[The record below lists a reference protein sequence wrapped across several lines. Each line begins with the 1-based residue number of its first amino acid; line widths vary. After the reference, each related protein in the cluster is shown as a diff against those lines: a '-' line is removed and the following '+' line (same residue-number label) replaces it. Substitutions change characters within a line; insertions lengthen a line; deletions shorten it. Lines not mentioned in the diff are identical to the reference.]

1 MSYDHLLPGL
11 PQAAPE
17 PASGRLAPGKRS
29 LTQSLPPKAP
39 SLRDEQRDVVDFDD
53 GVDDGFYDERATVE
67 TEPTNLPL
75 TDGQLRKARRRNPR
89 WVKHLRVSAQIFSS
103 AEPTTNAFA
112 LDVAEKQLAKGL
124 DVDGIAGPK
133 TVAAVAAETS
143 ARRSAPR
150 PARGDGERREVV
162 DFDQGVGDGFYDE
175 RATVDAHSGD
185 AGGRF
190 AADDPFGMHL
200 LAHG

>member
-11 PQAAPE
+11 PQASPE

-67 TEPTNLPL
+67 AEPTKLLL
-75 TDGQLRKARRRNPR
+75 TDRQLRKARRRNPR
-89 WVKHLRVSAQIFSS
+89 WVRQLRVSAQIFSS
-103 AEPTTNAFA
+103 GEPATNVFAF
-112 LDVAEKQLAKGL
+112 DVADKQLAKGL

-150 PARGDGERREVV
+150 PAPGDGEPREVV

-175 RATVDAHSGD
+175 RATVDARTPD
-185 AGGRF
+185 ARDRF
-190 AADDPFGMHL
+190 ADDDPFGMHL
-200 LAHG
+200 LGHG